1 MMTEPASP
9 PARPVVRISS
19 VLGEAYRTALEELLF
34 FNPGQERLTAGIE
47 ESIARHGVPDIVTE
61 SGELQIRVGP
71 LGRVQA
77 LFAMESA
84 GERNDLV
91 GVIIYCRLS
100 LEELVIL
107 HVAVNER
114 FASTGPRAHAGVVLR
129 LFQTVRGVAAR
140 LKGVR
145 TILMYQSEGPFRCH
159 VGAAPR
165 LSSVGG

>member
-1 MMTEPASP
+1 MADSVSP
-9 PARPVVRISS
+9 PTRPVVRISS
-19 VLGEAYRTALEELLF
+19 VLSDAYRTALEDLLF

-47 ESIARHGVPDIVTE
+47 ESIARHGAPDVVAE
-61 SGELQIRVGP
+61 SGQLHIRVGA

-77 LFAMESA
+77 LFAIESA

-107 HVAVNER
+107 HVAVGER
-114 FASTGPRAHAGVVLR
+114 FASTGPRAHASVVLR
-129 LFQTVRGVAAR
+129 LFQTVRDVGAR